1 MNKINLLLAKQLF
14 KDYKNIELFEDPEE
28 AVSYIEEHRTMLV
41 ITDVHMPKLTGW
53 QVLEKIKSN
62 KEFSQTKVMAN
73 SAEQSFTKDNEAPY
87 QFDAVL
93 DKGFDLQTLSTL
105 YNS

>member
-28 AVSYIEEHRTMLV
+28 AVSYIEEHRPMLI
-41 ITDVHMPKLTGW
+41 ITDVHMPQLTGW

-62 KEFSQTKVMAN
+62 KELSQTKVMVN
-73 SAEQSFTKDNEAPY
+73 SAEQSFTQDNEAPY

-93 DKGFDLQTLSTL
+93 DKAFDLQ
-105 YNS
+105 